1 MKELRA
7 GDFACVPSKRSLS
20 VGNWGLICM
29 EEVFALVGTIFS
41 LNMSLIS
48 IYTSTG
54 QWTDHQP
61 SEGAA
66 GVLLERAGNK
76 ATHLFIYFADW
87 LIYS

>member
-7 GDFACVPSKRSLS
+7 RDFACVPSKRSLS

-29 EEVFALVGTIFS
+29 EEVFAFVGTIF

-48 IYTSTG
+48 IYKSTG
-54 QWTDHQP
+54 QWNGHQA
-61 SEGAA
+61 SEPAA
-66 GVLLERAGNK
+66 GALPEIARNK
-76 ATHLFIYFADW
+76 AIHLFISFADW

>member
-29 EEVFALVGTIFS
+29 EEVFAFVGTIF

-48 IYTSTG
+48 IYKSAG
-54 QWTDHQP
+54 QWNVHQA
-61 SEGAA
+61 SEQAA
-66 GVLLERAGNK
+66 GALLEIARNK
-76 ATHLFIYFADW
+76 AIHLFIYFADW

>member
-29 EEVFALVGTIFS
+29 EEVFAFVGTIF

-48 IYTSTG
+48 IYKSTG
-54 QWTDHQP
+54 QRTAYQA
-61 SEGAA
+61 S
-66 GVLLERAGNK
+66 
-76 ATHLFIYFADW
+76 
-87 LIYS
+87 